1 MSKNR
6 SKNRNQ
12 LGQLVSR
19 IDPTQLNTL
28 YQNSIRMNPTL
39 HHPAIVAGTASP
51 DHVRRD
57 FESWFAGV
65 QAGIIAAQ
73 QLQQQGQQWQ
83 QQGQA
88 GQQPVSLFQTGS
100 PLFEGVTTM
109 TQRPSY
115 PPNVQQSL
123 QLAVRTLSGANR
135 IAA

>member
-6 SKNRNQ
+6 NRKRNQ

-19 IDPTQLNTL
+19 IDPNQLYTI
-28 YQNSIRMNPTL
+28 YQNSIRMNPQL
-39 HHPAIVAGTASP
+39 HHPAIAAGTASP

-73 QLQQQGQQWQ
+73 QLQGQGQQP
-83 QQGQA
+83 G
-88 GQQPVSLFQTGS
+88 VTSLFQAGTPG
-100 PLFEGVTTM
+100 FEGVATM
-109 TQRPSY
+109 PTKPSY

-123 QLAVRTLSGANR
+123 QLAVRSLSGTAR